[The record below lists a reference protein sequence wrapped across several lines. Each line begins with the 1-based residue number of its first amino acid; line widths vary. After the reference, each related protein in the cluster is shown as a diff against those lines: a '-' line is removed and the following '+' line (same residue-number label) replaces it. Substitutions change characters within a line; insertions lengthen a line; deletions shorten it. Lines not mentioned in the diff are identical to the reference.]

1 MLHLSHSYT
10 CWLGECRIPSPRTG
24 RTVRPKPAREGVGE
38 RMLHIRLDAEL
49 HRTLRLIVAAEDT
62 TLQEWV
68 VRTLTAAARNV
79 DGMQPSS
86 AQDAS

>member
-1 MLHLSHSYT
+1 
-10 CWLGECRIPSPRTG
+10 
-24 RTVRPKPAREGVGE
+24 
-38 RMLHIRLDAEL
+38 MLHIRLDAEL